1 MEDLKVS
8 EEYKKAY
15 NHADMICRFMPHLLK
30 DMKIPEKEP
39 GEYTK
44 GFQDRIKQFE
54 KERQIIKSFSRENLR
69 EKYASILADQYKGQD
84 KDIEKEK
91 EK

>member
-8 EEYKKAY
+8 KDYKKAY

-39 GEYTK
+39 GEYTR
-44 GFQDRIKQFE
+44 GFQDRVKQYE
-54 KERQIIKSFSRENLR
+54 KERDAVKYFSPEKLR
-69 EKYASILADQYKGQD
+69 EKYGLNDPEKGRT
-84 KDIEKEK
+84 KGMEKEK
-91 EK
+91 